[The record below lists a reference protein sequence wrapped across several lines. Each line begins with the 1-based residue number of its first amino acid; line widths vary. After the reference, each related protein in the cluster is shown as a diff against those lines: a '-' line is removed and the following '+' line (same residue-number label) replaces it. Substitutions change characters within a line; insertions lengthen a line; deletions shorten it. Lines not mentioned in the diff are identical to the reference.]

1 MSLTLLGIKFERV
14 QAQNAEF
21 LDWLSPSYLKVEG
34 RFSLLRKQRNEN
46 TLKWARNMPEFQ
58 NWQRSDPNSSDRLL
72 WICATLGVGKSVMA
86 SYFVELLKCGYPE
99 AFVGYFFCRSGEQG
113 LTKAGEIIRTLAYQF
128 VISNGEAQ
136 KDLDSSRMHG
146 KIDPTTGVVF
156 LFERLLEGILARTKG
171 KVFIVLDGLDEAD
184 CNDVD
189 TTSIPARSEMEIFL
203 QCLCKL
209 PNVHV
214 LLISRPDIFA
224 IIPKSVS
231 KRLATTLNRDDID
244 LYVEKTIER
253 SEQLKANFRA
263 NPDIDAKKY
272 FQDKANGIFL
282 WVVIVLHQLEQIQ
295 DIATFN
301 TYIAE
306 FADASGDMWTLYAR
320 VLSKFENKTQ
330 QTWVQEILKW
340 VVVSKKITVDQ
351 LEAIVEW
358 SLKNRLADFN
368 RFLEVEC
375 GALIDVLSD
384 SGTNEMTVHLVHET
398 LRTFLI
404 SSKSCPSQ
412 FHVDEKLTHSY
423 ACSILLDILS
433 TEDTTTQRTSYAAN
447 SWLHHLMEDS
457 DAEIQSYNVLEKLYR
472 FLHSPG
478 CKTWIRQKLLRDYRE
493 NLNEIEVSFDEPS
506 LSTIWKYF
514 QRCGVGSASSF
525 AVQWRSELVK
535 NPAK

>member
-1 MSLTLLGIKFERV
+1 
-14 QAQNAEF
+14 
-21 LDWLSPSYLKVEG
+21 
-34 RFSLLRKQRNEN
+34 
-46 TLKWARNMPEFQ
+46 
-58 NWQRSDPNSSDRLL
+58 
-72 WICATLGVGKSVMA
+72 
-86 SYFVELLKCGYPE
+86 LLK
-99 AFVGYFFCRSGEQG
+99 
-113 LTKAGEIIRTLAYQF
+113 
-128 VISNGEAQ
+128 
-136 KDLDSSRMHG
+136 
-146 KIDPTTGVVF
+146 
-156 LFERLLEGILARTKG
+156 GILARTKE
-171 KVFIVLDGLDEAD
+171 KVFIVLDGVDEAD
-184 CNDVD
+184 CSDVEP
-189 TTSIPARSEMEIFL
+189 TSIPARSEIQIFL

-209 PNVHV
+209 PIHV
-214 LLISRPDIFA
+214 LVISRPDIFA
-224 IIPKSVS
+224 IIPKAVS
-231 KRLATTLNRDDID
+231 KRLANNVNRDDID
-244 LYVEKTIER
+244 LYVEKTIED

-295 DIATFN
+295 DNATFN
-301 TYIAE
+301 TYIPE

-384 SGTNEMTVHLVHET
+384 SDTNEMTVHLVHET

-412 FHVDEKLTHSY
+412 FHVNEKRTHSY

-433 TEDTTTQRTSYAAN
+433 AEDTTAQRTSYAEN
-447 SWLHHLMEDS
+447 SWLHHLAENS
-457 DAEIQSYNVLEKLYR
+457 SPEIQSYDVLENLYR

-478 CKTWIRQKLLRDYRE
+478 CKTWIRRKLLPNYYEDGI
-493 NLNEIEVSFDEPS
+493 EIKFDEPS
-506 LSTIWKYF
+506 VREIWEYL

-525 AVQWRSELVK
+525 ATRWRSELG
-535 NPAK
+535 AKSCEAGGTDRTMGCPDLALRRQ